1 MTEVI
6 LGVVAGVQFAI
17 FIVLAAF
24 GILIQKV
31 QRRDMRPL
39 IVFGIAFAFS
49 GAVDLFT
56 ITQHL
61 LGRSFLHE
69 ALLEV
74 LSETGLIAGGIAILI
89 WLKHVKVN
97 PKSYR

>member
-6 LGVVAGVQFAI
+6 LGVIAGIEFAL
-17 FIVLAAF
+17 FSVLAF
-24 GILIQKV
+24 LGFLIQKV

-49 GAVDLFT
+49 GVMDLFN

-74 LSETGLIAGGIAILI
+74 LSETGLIAGGIALLI
-89 WLKHVKVN
+89 WLKHLKAN
-97 PKSYR
+97 PKYYR